1 MKRKAS
7 LLLAFVLAGCAGD
20 GHDLDLSAR
29 DPRCIAACPETMPR
43 YENAGRICDA
53 PSRALCLDECEAR
66 IATVS
71 TVCQSCLVE
80 DSCFSPDSC
89 GENDGL
95 SGICTNDTCTISSQ
109 FGSCTFNVN
118 DEAQKLRCY
127 QQVDPRREVAC
138 AAEWRPTTECASV
151 CP

>member
-1 MKRKAS
+1 MNSKAS
-7 LLLAFVLAGCAGD
+7 LLLAFALAACAGD

-29 DPRCIAACPETMPR
+29 DPRCIAACPETMPP
-43 YENAGRICDA
+43 YQNAGSVCDS

-66 IATVS
+66 IAGVS

-80 DSCFSPDSC
+80 DSCFSPGCDDRGGVGGTC
-89 GENDGL
+89 
-95 SGICTNDTCTISSQ
+95 INDTCTISSE
-109 FGSCTFNVN
+109 FGTCTFNVN
-118 DEAQKLRCY
+118 DEAQKQRCY

-138 AAEWRPTTECASV
+138 AVEWRPTTECASV

>member
-1 MKRKAS
+1 MNSKAS

-20 GHDLDLSAR
+20 GDLDLSQR

-43 YENAGRICDA
+43 YEMAGRICDA

-80 DSCFSPDSC
+80 DSCFEPSC
-89 GENDGL
+89 GDS
-95 SGICTNDTCTISSQ
+95 SGVGVNCTNNTCTISSQ
-109 FGSCTFNVN
+109 FGTCTFNSS
-118 DEAQKLRCY
+118 DEAQTRLCY

-138 AAEWRPTTECASV
+138 AVEWRPTTECESV